1 MQIAFR
7 AKEGGVFLF
16 DVTGNQITL
25 TSGDTGI
32 LSIVPEP
39 SGRIPAPGDAAV
51 FTVKDRVGGRTF
63 IRKILSPDEAGV
75 VTIVLSNADTEGMQ
89 SGVYVWDI
97 RYVVSPV
104 YDGKGSVTDGEEVST
119 PFPYAP
125 FIVLEAVSF
134 I

>member
-1 MQIAFR
+1 M
-7 AKEGGVFLF
+7 GVSLF

-32 LSIVPEP
+32 FSIVPEP
-39 SGRIPAPGDAAV
+39 SGR
-51 FTVKDRVGGRTF
+51 

-75 VTIVLSNADTEGMQ
+75 VTVVLSNADTEGMQ
-89 SGVYVWDI
+89 SGVYVWDV

-104 YDGKGSVTDGEEVST
+104 YDGKGNVTDGEEVST
-119 PFPYAP
+119 PLPYAP